1 MKEGICMKDQKDTLQ
16 SRLLDFFSKD
26 DYKPLTVGEI
36 EDEFGFE
43 DAEEFK
49 ELVKTLVRMEGQ
61 GLVVRSRSNRY
72 GLPERMNLLRG
83 KFIGHAK
90 GFGFVTPDVEGMD
103 DVFIPPH
110 EINGAINGD
119 IVLIRV
125 LKESFGDRR
134 EGTVTKVV
142 ERGQTSFVGTFQA
155 NRGFGFVVLDD
166 KKLPMDIFIAKG
178 DTLGAVDGHK
188 VVVEVATWPE
198 DLKSATGYITK
209 ILGHKNDP
217 GVDILSILYKHDI
230 PPEFP
235 DEVIAAAQRIPDEIT
250 EADLVGRRDL
260 RHETIVT
267 IDGADAKDL
276 DDAVTVTKN
285 VDGTYKLGVHIA
297 DVSYYVTQGSVIDI
311 EAYDR
316 ATSVYLTDRVI
327 PMIPH
332 RLSNGICSLNPQV
345 DRLTLSC
352 EMIIDANGNVVA
364 HEIFQS
370 VIKTTERMTYKDVYK
385 ILEEQDEA
393 LIERYEPLVPMFKNM
408 AELSGILRR
417 KREMRGAIDFDFKES
432 KVIVN
437 EEGWPVDIELRE
449 RTVAEKLIEDFMLA
463 ANETVAE
470 HFHWMNVPF
479 LYRIHEDPKPEK
491 LQRFFEFV
499 TNFGILIKGTG
510 NTVHPKALQDVLKA
524 IEGMP
529 EEPVISTMLL
539 RSMQQ
544 AKYYPE
550 SLGHF
555 GLSTDFY
562 THFTSPIRRYPDLV
576 VHRLI
581 RTYLINKDTSRET
594 IAQWSMAMDEIAD
607 HTSERE
613 RRAVDAERD
622 TDALKKAQYM
632 SDKIGEEFE
641 GIVSSITNFGIFV
654 ELPNT
659 IEGLVHISN
668 MTDDY
673 YRFDDR
679 QMIMIGERTNRQ
691 FRIGDEVT
699 VRVANVIIEE
709 SSIDFEIVGMVT
721 SYGRTRKAAPT
732 VIHARKNYSDN
743 KGGRSRRSTRSDEE
757 KGGRGGN
764 RRGGRQEDDRGTR
777 SSSKQG
783 ERRESDRDPRGR
795 RKDDSSP
802 GPKKRVKQK
811 QKFYEGIAKKGK
823 KKKTK
828 RK

>member
-1 MKEGICMKDQKDTLQ
+1 MKDQKDTLQ

-743 KGGRSRRSTRSDEE
+743 KGGRSRRSTRNDEE

-764 RRGGRQEDDRGTR
+764 RRGGRQEDDRGTH